1 MFLNLAKLKNI
12 VYNSEHKVLFK
23 NTFSLS
29 LLQFANYILPLIT
42 IPYVVRVIGPEK
54 FGLIS
59 FAQAF
64 TTYFMLV
71 VNYGFDLSATREI
84 SANRNDRDAL
94 LRIYSNV
101 LFSKVFLFTLCTTVF
116 ILLIMFIPSFKENFI
131 VFVLSYLIIAGYVLF
146 PTWFF
151 QGMEKLYISSIF
163 NFSVKLIFTL
173 GIFIFIRKKEDFFL
187 VPFFMSLGQIIAGF
201 FALLYSLKLLNWR
214 MYLPKLG
221 GIFNELK
228 SGFTVFISLVFINFY
243 TVSNTFILG
252 FFAPHE
258 NVGYF
263 ASGSKI
269 VLAFQSLVLVPLAQS
284 LYPHVG
290 KILRNDIDRGID
302 YIRKFGVIISLIT
315 LPISIF
321 IFLTAPFLVKV
332 FLGEQYLPSINVV
345 KILSF
350 FPFIVGL
357 SNLYGIQ
364 ATLNMKMD
372 REFFRVIAGGSIIN
386 LILNVILDNKFAEIG
401 SSISWLITEI
411 YITTAFIILL
421 ELKGIKIFDFKFYSN
436 FISGLIK
443 SREI

>member
-1 MFLNLAKLKNI
+1 MFLIKNI
-12 VYNSEHKVLFK
+12 KSRFIQNENNILM
-23 NTFSLS
+23 NNILS
-29 LLQFANYILPLIT
+29 LFILQFANYILPLIT
-42 IPYVVRVIGPEK
+42 IPYVVRVIGPDK

-64 TTYFMLV
+64 TNYFMLV

-94 LRIYSNV
+94 SRIYSNV
-101 LFSKVFLFTLCTTVF
+101 LFSKVFLFTLCTIVF
-116 ILLIMFIPSFKENFI
+116 ILFIMFIPPFKENFI

-187 VPFFMSLGQIIAGF
+187 WPFFMSLGQIIAGF

-214 MYLPKLG
+214 MYLPKLED
-221 GIFNELK
+221 IFKELK
-228 SGFTVFISLVFINFY
+228 SSFTIFISLVFINFY

-263 ASGSKI
+263 AAGSKLVSVFQAL
-269 VLAFQSLVLVPLAQS
+269 VLAPIAQS
-284 LYPHVG
+284 LYPHIG
-290 KILRNDIDRGID
+290 RILRNDIDRGID
-302 YIRKFGVIISLIT
+302 YIRKFGVITTLIT

-321 IFLTAPFLVKV
+321 IFLTSPFLVKV
-332 FLGEQYLPSINVV
+332 FLGEQYSPSISVV

-350 FPFIVGL
+350 FPFIIGL

-364 ATLNMKMD
+364 VTLNMRMD
-372 REFFRVIAGGSIIN
+372 REFFRIIAVGSIIN
-386 LILNVILDNKFAEIG
+386 LILNIILDGKFAEIG

-411 YITTAFIILL
+411 YITTALIILL
-421 ELKGIKIFDFKFYSN
+421 ELKGIKIFNFRFYSN

>member
-1 MFLNLAKLKNI
+1 MNLAKLKNI
-12 VYNSEHKVLFK
+12 ISNSEHKILFTNVL
-23 NTFSLS
+23 SLS
-29 LLQFANYILPLIT
+29 ILQFGNYILPLIT
-42 IPYVVRVIGPEK
+42 IPYIVRVIGPDK

-64 TTYFMLV
+64 TTYFTLV

-84 SANRNDRDAL
+84 SANRNNKDAL
-94 LRIYSNV
+94 ARIYSNV
-101 LFSKVFLFTLCTTVF
+101 LFTKVFLFAICTITF
-116 ILLIMFIPSFKENFI
+116 LLLISLIPIFKENFLI
-131 VFVLSYLIIAGYVLF
+131 FVLSYLIILGYVLF

-151 QGMEKLYISSIF
+151 QGIEKIYISSIF
-163 NFSVKLIFTL
+163 NFFIKLVFTL
-173 GIFIFIRKKEDFFL
+173 GIFIFVRKKEDFFF
-187 VPFFMSLGQIIAGF
+187 VPFLMSLGQIIAGF
-201 FALLYSLKLLNWR
+201 FGLLYSLKLLNKKVN
-214 MYLPKLG
+214 LPKLNE
-221 GIFNELK
+221 IFYELK
-228 SGFTVFISLVFINFY
+228 NSFTVFISLVFINFY

-263 ASGSKI
+263 ASGSKL
-269 VLAFQSLVLVPLAQS
+269 VLAFQALVLGPLAQS
-284 LYPHVG
+284 LYPHIG
-290 KILRNDIDRGID
+290 KILRNDINRGID
-302 YIRKFGVIISLIT
+302 YIRKFGVIVSLIT

-350 FPFIVGL
+350 FPFIIGL

-364 ATLNMKMD
+364 TTLNMKMD
-372 REFFRVIAGGSIIN
+372 REFFRVIVGGSIIN
-386 LILNVILDNKFAEIG
+386 LILNTILDNKFAEIG
-401 SSISWLITEI
+401 ASISWLITEI